1 MAKKVTL
8 LFEEVRDGKKS
19 NGTFL
24 GKCAMAKKVT
34 VLFGGSVRWQ
44 KK

>member
-19 NGTFL
+19 NATFFSKY
-24 GKCAMAKKVT
+24 GIPEVT
-34 VLFGGSVRWQ
+34 AVLFVGMVR
-44 KK
+44 